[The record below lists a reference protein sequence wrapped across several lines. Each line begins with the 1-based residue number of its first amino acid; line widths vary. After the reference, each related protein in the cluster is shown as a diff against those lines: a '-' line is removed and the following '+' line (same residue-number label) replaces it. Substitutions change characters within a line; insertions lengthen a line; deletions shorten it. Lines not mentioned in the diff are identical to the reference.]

1 MDKIFDCLILGGG
14 PAGYSAALYLGR
26 AGYTSLVLE
35 RFMAGGQMTETT
47 EIDNYPG
54 FDETVDGFTLGA
66 KMQSGAEKF
75 GAKTIQTEISEAKLS
90 GDVKEIKTADG
101 TFYGK
106 TVIVATGAAH
116 RHLGLPNEEE
126 LAGKGVGYCATC
138 DGMFYR
144 GKTVMVIGGG
154 NSAASDAAY
163 LSKICEKVYL
173 VHRRDVLR
181 AEKYYKDALTK
192 VSNVE
197 FIFDSTLEEFIF
209 DDKIK
214 GGKIKNVKSG
224 EISEISADG
233 IFISIGRSPN
243 TELFKDE
250 LTMDSSGYIT
260 ADESTK
266 TNIPGVFAAGDVRTK
281 PFRQIVTAAS
291 DGANAAHS
299 IEEYF
304 MNKLQH

>member
-1 MDKIFDCLILGGG
+1 MDKIYDCLILGGG

-26 AGYTSLVLE
+26 AGYSSLVLE

-54 FDETVDGFTLGA
+54 FDDTVDGFTLGA
-66 KMQSGAEKF
+66 KMQSCAEKF
-75 GAKTIQTEISEAKLS
+75 GSKTVQTEILEAKLT
-90 GDVKEIKTADG
+90 GEVKEIKTADG
-101 TFYGK
+101 IFYGK
-106 TVIVATGAAH
+106 TVIIATGAAH
-116 RHLGLPNEEE
+116 RHLGLPHEEE
-126 LAGKGVGYCATC
+126 LTGKGVGYCATC

-181 AEKYYKDALTK
+181 AEKYYQDSLKK

-209 DDKIK
+209 EDKIK

-224 EISEISADG
+224 KVSEIPAEG
-233 IFISIGRSPN
+233 IFISIGRTPN
-243 TELFKDE
+243 TELFKEE
-250 LTMDSSGYIT
+250 LTLDSSGYII

-299 IEEYF
+299 IEEYL
-304 MNKLQH
+304 MNK